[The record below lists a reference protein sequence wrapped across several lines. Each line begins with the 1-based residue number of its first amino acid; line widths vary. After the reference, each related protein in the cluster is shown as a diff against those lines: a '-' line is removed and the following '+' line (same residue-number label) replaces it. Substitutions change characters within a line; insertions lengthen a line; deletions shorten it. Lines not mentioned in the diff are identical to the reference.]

1 MVQAPQYKLLL
12 AVAEVVVELKMVAEV
27 EADLD
32 IMVEAVE
39 VLQVQEEVLP
49 APWVVAADL
58 QL

>member
-32 IMVEAVE
+32 IMVAAVE